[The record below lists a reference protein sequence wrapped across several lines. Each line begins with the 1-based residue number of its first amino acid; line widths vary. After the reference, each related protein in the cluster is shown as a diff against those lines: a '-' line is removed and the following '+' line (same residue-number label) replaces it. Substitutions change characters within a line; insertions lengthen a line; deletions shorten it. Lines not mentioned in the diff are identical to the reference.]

1 MGPAPWTRCFK
12 LPGLSLHLEREVL
25 LQDRERQGTGTGL
38 AQLSGLA
45 EGSYLQQQTGCEK

>member
-25 LQDRERQGTGTGL
+25 LQDRECQGTGTGL